1 MSLYDKLS
9 NFPTTTKAGATTDS
23 NGGAAYVTYKQIT
36 GLPVGVL
43 ISSVTFDV
51 YSTPTDTS
59 FKGGVYTDSGN
70 NPTTLLASGEL
81 TNQNISNTYTTLS
94 IPLTSNATVPSN
106 GIVWVAI
113 IPNKTNPLLRVS
125 TSSPSYTNSKFS
137 TTTGSYTNYSNWML
151 STASVQGSGE
161 NNVRFGVV
169 YTTSV
174 AKQRFV
180 ENFSGSVLD
189 IDRWKFITQHS
200 STAVMSDSIDG
211 GLIVST
217 TAGAN
222 YNGAISF
229 NTTNTWDSLNI
240 RNFAHNSSV
249 YIDVFKQNGAST
261 AHKVIVHGMGEKI
274 RGDGAGNNASLWG
287 SGSNMNTSY
296 FMSRTCASNGSQTDT
311 ASDVA
316 YDQNWHNY
324 KIENKSASVEYTLDG
339 VLKTTITTN
348 LPASRMAP
356 LNGVQANGSVSSYSI
371 RYVECYNT

>member
-81 TNQNISNTYTTLS
+81 TNQNVSNTYTTLS

-180 ENFSGSVLD
+180 ENFSGTGLD
-189 IDRWKFITQHS
+189 IDRWRYNNLGAGTITVKM
-200 STAVMSDSIDG
+200 ADEVDG
-211 GLIVST
+211 GIEMTTDASSNASYAIIDFNDICQYDST
-217 TAGAN
+217 SSGFILVGKAKVQAN
-222 YNGAISF
+222 TKWYGGLEDNSYFVASYNGNEPYYRLGTRESSAGS
-229 NTTNTWDSLNI
+229 TNT
-240 RNFAHNSSV
+240 ATTV
-249 YIDVFKQNGAST
+249 
-261 AHKVIVHGMGEKI
+261 
-274 RGDGAGNNASLWG
+274 
-287 SGSNMNTSY
+287 
-296 FMSRTCASNGSQTDT
+296 
-311 ASDVA
+311 ASDIA
-316 YDQNWHNY
+316 WHTHKAETNGT
-324 KIENKSASVEYTLDG
+324 SVPYWIDG
-339 VLKTTITTN
+339 VLAATSTSFVPTGTQSSFQPFIEAYGNANKTSQFKYFE
-348 LPASRMAP
+348 A
-356 LNGVQANGSVSSYSI
+356 
-371 RYVECYNT
+371 YNI